1 MDVNLSADVKGFGV
15 PAAPAVEREQK
26 TKPQVAPVDSGGD
39 SSKAALDEKAQRQQ
53 GAVMSVEDA
62 GKMVKDIQDR
72 LDSMGNRLNFSL
84 REDPNAVVVQVTD
97 RESGELVKQFPP
109 EEVLDLRKKLDE
121 LVGLLFDGKA

>member
-1 MDVNLSADVKGFGV
+1 MDVNLSAEVKGFGA

-26 TKPQVAPVDSGGD
+26 TKPQVTPVDSGGD
-39 SSKAALDEKAQRQQ
+39 SSKAALDEKSLHRQ
-53 GAVMSVEDA
+53 GAEVSAEDA

-84 REDPNAVVVQVTD
+84 REDPDTVVVQVTD

-109 EEVLDLRKKLDE
+109 EEVLALRQKLDE